1 MIKLRYT
8 KKMLKKGKKI
18 IWQVKERPTNVI
30 IGEYFFEEDAKK
42 IVDFQNK
49 NQVWSIN
56 GGIPDF
62 LSVKKY
68 L

>member
-1 MIKLRYT
+1 
-8 KKMLKKGKKI
+8 MLKKGKKI

-30 IGEYFFEEDAKK
+30 VGEYFFEEDAKK

-62 LSVKKY
+62 LSIKK
-68 L
+68 

>member
-1 MIKLRYT
+1 
-8 KKMLKKGKKI
+8 MLKRGRKI
-18 IWQVKERPTNVI
+18 IWQVKERPTNKIV
-30 IGEYFFEEDAKK
+30 GEYFFEEDAKK

-62 LSVKKY
+62 LSVKK
-68 L
+68 

>member
-18 IWQVKERPTNVI
+18 IWQIKERPTNNIV
-30 IGEYFFEEDAKK
+30 GEYFFEEDAKQ

-49 NQVWSIN
+49 NQVWAIN
-56 GGIPDF
+56 GGVPNF
-62 LSVKKY
+62 LTIRK
-68 L
+68 

>member
-1 MIKLRYT
+1 MIKLKYT

-18 IWQVKERPTNVI
+18 IWQVKERPTNNIV
-30 IGEYFFEEDAKK
+30 GEYFFEEDAKK

-49 NQVWSIN
+49 NQVWAIN

-62 LSVKKY
+62 LTIKR
-68 L
+68 

>member
-30 IGEYFFEEDAKK
+30 VGEYFFEEDAKK

-62 LSVKKY
+62 LSIRK
-68 L
+68 

>member
-30 IGEYFFEEDAKK
+30 VGEYFFEEDAKK

-56 GGIPDF
+56 CGIPNF
-62 LSVKKY
+62 LSVKK
-68 L
+68 

>member
-1 MIKLRYT
+1 MIKLKYT

-30 IGEYFFEEDAKK
+30 VGEYFFEEDAKQ

-49 NQVWSIN
+49 NQVWAIN

-62 LSVKKY
+62 LTIKR
-68 L
+68 

>member
-62 LSVKKY
+62 LSVKK
-68 L
+68 

>member
-18 IWQVKERPTNVI
+18 IWQVKEKPTNFIV
-30 IGEYFFEEDAKK
+30 GEYFFEEDAKK

-56 GGIPDF
+56 GGVPDF
-62 LSVKKY
+62 LSLRK
-68 L
+68 

>member
-30 IGEYFFEEDAKK
+30 VGEYFFEEDAKK

-62 LSVKKY
+62 LSMRK
-68 L
+68 

>member
-1 MIKLRYT
+1 MIKFRYT

-18 IWQVKERPTNVI
+18 IWQVKEKPTNVI
-30 IGEYFFEEDAKK
+30 VGEYFFEEDAKK

-49 NQVWSIN
+49 NQVWAIN

-62 LSVKKY
+62 LSIKK
-68 L
+68 

>member
-8 KKMLKKGKKI
+8 KKMLKKGRKI

-30 IGEYFFEEDAKK
+30 VGEYFFEEDAKK

-62 LSVKKY
+62 LSIRK
-68 L
+68 

>member
-18 IWQVKERPTNVI
+18 IWQVKEKPTNVI
-30 IGEYFFEEDAKK
+30 VGEYFFEEDAKK

-56 GGIPDF
+56 GGVPDF
-62 LSVKKY
+62 LSLRK
-68 L
+68 

>member
-30 IGEYFFEEDAKK
+30 VGEYFFEEDAKQ

-49 NQVWSIN
+49 NQVWAIN
-56 GGIPDF
+56 GGVPDF
-62 LSVKKY
+62 LSIRK
-68 L
+68 